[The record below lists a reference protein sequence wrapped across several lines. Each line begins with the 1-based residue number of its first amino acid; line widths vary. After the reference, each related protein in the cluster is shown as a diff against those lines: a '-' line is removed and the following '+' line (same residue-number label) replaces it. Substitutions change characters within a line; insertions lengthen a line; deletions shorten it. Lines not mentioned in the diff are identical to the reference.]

1 MASRRKQKQFE
12 QFLQTLPQRPGVY
25 RMLDRDG
32 AVLYVGKSRNLKA
45 RVTSYFRASGLAS
58 KTMRLIGKTHEI
70 QTTVTNSET
79 EALLLEQNFIKV
91 DQPPFNVILKDD
103 KSYPFIHLSNH
114 EYPRIKLHRGARRG
128 GGSFYGPYP
137 SAGAV
142 RQSISILQNVF
153 KLRPCTDTFFK
164 NRSRPCLQYQINR
177 CRAPCVGFLTPSEY
191 EDDIRLA
198 ELFLS
203 GKSQAVLDEFKSK
216 MEQAASELNFE
227 DAARYRDQI
236 DHLRKVQETQ
246 YVHADSGDVDAFGI
260 AIEAKYV
267 CVQGL
272 FIRDGRLL
280 GHRSW
285 YPKNELES
293 EATIFLAAFVA
304 QYYFGSVARDL
315 PRSVVTSIEL
325 ENADV
330 LASALSELAQ
340 RKVEVTSHVRSKR
353 ARWLK
358 MVQEN
363 AHLALSAHIQEKANV
378 FDRFVELQTVFGF
391 SKIPKRLEC
400 FDISHSSGE
409 ATVAS
414 CVVFDTTGPLKSD
427 YRRFNI
433 GSVQSGDDYGALAQ
447 AVERRFRR
455 RVEEEA
461 PMPDI
466 LVIDGGRG
474 QINRVAQVLEELK
487 IREVVLVGISKDSS
501 RRAELDTVWRFGQGR
516 VEIDPHSGAMHLL
529 QSIRDEAHRFAVAG
543 HRGRRK
549 KSRQQSELDT
559 IAGIGPKRRKD
570 LLTHFGSINT
580 IKAASAEAI
589 AEVPGI
595 NRKLA
600 DEIYGVFHAA

>member
-1 MASRRKQKQFE
+1 
-12 QFLQTLPQRPGVY
+12 
-25 RMLDRDG
+25 MLDRDG
-32 AVLYVGKSRNLKA
+32 KVLYVGKSRNLKA
-45 RVTSYFRASGLAS
+45 RVTSYFRASGLAT
-58 KTMRLIGKTHEI
+58 KTMRLISKTQEI
-70 QTTVTNSET
+70 QTTVTTSET
-79 EALLLEQNFIKV
+79 EALLLEQNFIKE

-103 KSYPFIHLSNH
+103 KSYPFIHLSEH
-114 EYPRIKLHRGARRG
+114 EYPRIKLHRGARLG
-128 GGSFYGPYP
+128 GGSFFGPYP
-137 SAGAV
+137 SAAAV
-142 RQSISILQNVF
+142 RHSISILQNVF
-153 KLRPCTDTFFK
+153 KLRPCTDTYFK

-177 CRAPCVGFLTPSEY
+177 CRAPCVGFITPSEY
-191 EDDIRLA
+191 AEDIRLA
-198 ELFLS
+198 KLFLS
-203 GKSQAVLDEFKSK
+203 GKSQAVLDEFKNK

-227 DAARYRDQI
+227 DAARFRDQI

-260 AIEAKYV
+260 AVEAKYV

-285 YPKNELES
+285 FPKNELES
-293 EATIFLAAFVA
+293 DSPVFLAAFVA

-315 PRSVVTSIEL
+315 PRAVVTSVEL
-325 ENADV
+325 EDADI

-340 RKVEVTSHVRSKR
+340 RKVEVTSQVRSKR
-353 ARWLK
+353 ARWLS

-363 AHLALSAHIQEKANV
+363 AQLALGAHVQEKANV
-378 FDRFVELQTVFGF
+378 FDRFIELQKVFGF
-391 SKIPKRLEC
+391 SDIPKRLEC

-414 CVVFDTTGPLKSD
+414 CVVFDTAGPLKSD

-433 GSVQSGDDYGALAQ
+433 KSVQAGDDYAALAQ
-447 AVERRFRR
+447 AVERRFKR

-461 PMPDI
+461 LLPDL

-474 QINRVAQVLEELK
+474 QINGIAKVLDAMELK
-487 IREVVLVGISKDSS
+487 GIVLIGISKDPS
-501 RRAELDTVWRFGQGR
+501 RRAELDTIWRNGHGK
-516 VEIDPHSGAMHLL
+516 VEMDPHSGAMHLL
-529 QSIRDEAHRFAVAG
+529 QNIRDEAHRFAIAG

-549 KSRQQSELDT
+549 KVRQRSELDE
-559 IAGIGPKRRKD
+559 IAGIGPKRKKD

-580 IKAASAEAI
+580 IRAASTEAI

-600 DEIYGVFHAA
+600 EEIYGAFHAA